1 MSLRTMNR
9 TIHLQDTSMTYV
21 LIISVPGAIWR
32 EHESRQSAQG
42 SPLWILFRLE
52 GNLGGLQCKARVNK
66 WGVCVRA
73 CVHQNAVISKTKE
86 ESLSLSIENFI

>member
-1 MSLRTMNR
+1 MN
-9 TIHLQDTSMTYV
+9 QGNQPKV
-21 LIISVPGAIWR
+21 LLSGY
-32 EHESRQSAQG
+32 
-42 SPLWILFRLE
+42 LFRLE